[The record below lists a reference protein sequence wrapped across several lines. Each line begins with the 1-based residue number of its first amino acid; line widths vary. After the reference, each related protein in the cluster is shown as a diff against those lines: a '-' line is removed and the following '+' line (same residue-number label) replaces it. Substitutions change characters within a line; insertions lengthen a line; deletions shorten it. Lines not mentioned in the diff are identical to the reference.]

1 MAIKWR
7 TLIYSGPSIPWKGL
21 KLFEKTRQLITM
33 QMGMD
38 WEELRCTEYLLCA
51 RHWAQCFPCTSHLNL
66 GQRSGEELPF
76 HPFLSEKLSHRKFKK
91 LSQHHT
97 VTQSGLHLKL
107 VRPGCS
113 LSWFFIW
120 GISREKEKYQP
131 LMPWTD
137 LTLTAW
143 PFCSHAGN
151 KPPHIQN
158 INLRQDYSQTCI
170 KWDKSRLPH
179 NFVQAQAK
187 TRSLC
192 NLQNPKH
199 PPLFLRKWL
208 LLR

>member
-1 MAIKWR
+1 MAINWR

-66 GQRSGEELPF
+66 GQRSREELF

-120 GISREKEKYQP
+120 GISRKKNTSLWCPELIWHSQP
-131 LMPWTD
+131 DRFLLMLEINH
-137 LTLTAW
+137 LTSRIST
-143 PFCSHAGN
+143 SD
-151 KPPHIQN
+151 KIT
-158 INLRQDYSQTCI
+158 LR
-170 KWDKSRLPH
+170 L
-179 NFVQAQAK
+179 A
-187 TRSLC
+187 
-192 NLQNPKH
+192 
-199 PPLFLRKWL
+199 
-208 LLR
+208 